1 MFCPVD
7 GARLGVGPSASLAP
21 APAPPDPMIGRVLA
35 GRYRILRRIGEGGMG
50 IVYEAE
56 HIVIEKRVGLKVLRE
71 DFSSRPDVV
80 ERFRQEAKSA
90 SRIGHEN
97 IIDISDFGTTD
108 GGAHFFVMEL
118 LHGRDLA
125 EELSQ
130 KGPLSP
136 ERAVSI
142 VSTCARALGA
152 AHEKGIIHRD
162 MKPEN
167 IFLCARGG
175 GEDFVKIVDFGIAKM
190 NDVSGA
196 PGPKLTKTGMIFGTP
211 EYMSPEQAGAKHLDE
226 RVDIYALGV
235 ILFELLTGRVPFTGD
250 SFMGII
256 TAHMLDPVP
265 PLHSVNPKCTA
276 GPALEAI
283 VMRAMAKVPA
293 DRYQSMAELLRDLS
307 HLGTLSNQV
316 ALRSSG
322 PPVPGTVTHHGSH
335 VPSAPVYPSPAG
347 LPRPQLNLSLPTPP
361 PGDTM
366 RVSSGRRSAVWG
378 VAGAALAVVGVLGG
392 YGLMG
397 RSRPAAP
404 PPQLPA
410 EVANSAGAPSTPV
423 TSPVSLAA
431 DSVQTSGPG
440 AVQPSEAKLTVEL
453 DPPEASL
460 TVDGRPACVGSPCT
474 FLAPLGATAHLR
486 ASHAGHRA
494 TDLSVLVSA
503 DGQSVRLKLPKK
515 RAGSSGHG
523 ELMDVPELRDAWGRQ

>member
-7 GARLGVGPSASLAP
+7 GARLGIETP
-21 APAPPDPMIGRVLA
+21 APVVPRAAPPDPMIGRVLA

-108 GGAHFFVMEL
+108 AGAHFFVMEL

-167 IFLCARGG
+167 IFLCTRSA

-190 NDVSGA
+190 NDVAGGA
-196 PGPKLTKTGMIFGTP
+196 GPKLTKTGMIFGTP
-211 EYMSPEQAGAKHLDE
+211 EYMSPEQAGAKHLDQ

-276 GPALEAI
+276 GPDLEAI
-283 VMRAMAKVPA
+283 VMRAMAKAPA
-293 DRYQSMAELLRDLS
+293 DRYQSMAELVRDLS
-307 HLGTLSNQV
+307 LLGTLSTQA

-322 PPVPGTVTHHGSH
+322 PPVPGTVTHLGSH
-335 VPSAPVYPSPAG
+335 VPSAPAYPPPSGFPPAQ
-347 LPRPQLNLSLPTPP
+347 RNLSLPTPAARE
-361 PGDTM
+361 TV
-366 RVSSGRRSAVWG
+366 RVSAGRRSAIWG
-378 VAGAALAVVGVLGG
+378 VAGAALALVGVLGG
-392 YGLMG
+392 YGFMG
-397 RSRPAAP
+397 RGAPTP
-404 PPQLPA
+404 PPEAPLQA
-410 EVANSAGAPSTPV
+410 AQSEGAPSSVPV
-423 TSPVSLAA
+423 TPKVSLAA
-431 DSVQTSGPG
+431 EPTADRAP
-440 AVQPSEAKLTVEL
+440 AAAPPSEAKLTVEL

-460 TVDGRPACVGSPCT
+460 TVDGRPACVGSPCS
-474 FLAPLGATAHLR
+474 FVAPIGATAHLR
-486 ASHAGHRA
+486 ASHAGHRP
-494 TDLSVLVSA
+494 TDTSVLVSA
-503 DGQSVRLKLPKK
+503 DGQNVRLKLTKK
-515 RAGSSGHG
+515 RSASGGHG
-523 ELMDVPELRDAWGRQ
+523 ELMDVPELRDAWGR